1 MRMQLYKME
10 FYKIFHR
17 KIFWIGILAILGLM
31 FVYFWFAEVG
41 DERCVIDGRSY
52 SGYEAVQMNKKITEE
67 YAGTVTDEKINQIV
81 DKYGLPSELNESMPG
96 WKDGNYLNDF
106 VTRFFTNGS
115 WENGVKP
122 TVRYRLKDTDLWKAY
137 KEYNENIDS
146 KSERNDKKQMKTE
159 ILSMWKFKPT
169 LEYTTGWKVF
179 GELLQFGLILGSIMI
194 ICVISGIFAEESQTK
209 MLPLIFTTVEGK
221 RKDTS
226 AKVLASFTIT
236 VLLYAGITGSA
247 WGLCK
252 IVYDLKGGYDLTG
265 VVISGSMWKTVD
277 KVPFFSYLS
286 VLLILGMLAFLSLN
300 AITLCISAYQDSMF
314 GAVVATA
321 ICWAISLLVRIF
333 FGGLVWILV
342 DSMAMPMF
350 LIMQVNLNDIYS
362 IWYVIA
368 VIAVGVLAVSL
379 TKGILHYKVKQVV

>member
-10 FYKIFHR
+10 LYKIFHR

-41 DERCVIDGRSY
+41 DERCVIDGRSH

-252 IVYDLKGGYDLTG
+252 IVYDLKGGYNLTG

-314 GAVVATA
+314 GAVVVTA
-321 ICWAISLLVRIF
+321 ICWAIPLLVRIF
-333 FGGLVWILV
+333 FGGFVWILV
-342 DSMAMPMF
+342 DSMPMF

-362 IWYVIA
+362 IWYVVA
-368 VIAVGVLAVSL
+368 VMAVGVLAVSL

>member
-10 FYKIFHR
+10 LYKIFHR

-41 DERCVIDGRSY
+41 DERCVIDGRSH

-122 TVRYRLKDTDLWKAY
+122 TVRYRLKDTGLWKAY

-146 KSERNDKKQMKTE
+146 KSEKNDKKQMKTE

-321 ICWAISLLVRIF
+321 ICWAIPLLVRIF

-342 DSMAMPMF
+342 DSMPVF

-362 IWYVIA
+362 IWHVIA

>member
-10 FYKIFHR
+10 LYKIFHR

-41 DERCVIDGRSY
+41 DERCVIDGWSY

-81 DKYGLPSELNESMPG
+81 DKYGLPSELNENMPG
-96 WKDGNYLNDF
+96 WKNGNYLNDF

-122 TVRYRLKDTDLWKAY
+122 TERYRLKDTDLWKAY

-146 KSERNDKKQMKTE
+146 KSEKNDKKQMKNE

-194 ICVISGIFAEESQTK
+194 ICVISGVFAEESQK
-209 MLPLIFTTVEGK
+209 RMMPLIFTTVEGK

-252 IVYDLKGGYDLTG
+252 IVYDLKGGYNLTG

-321 ICWAISLLVRIF
+321 ICWAIPLLVRIF

-342 DSMAMPMF
+342 DSMPMF

>member
-10 FYKIFHR
+10 LYKIFHR

-41 DERCVIDGRSY
+41 DERCVIDGRSH

-122 TVRYRLKDTDLWKAY
+122 TVRYRLKDTGLWKAY

-146 KSERNDKKQMKTE
+146 KSEKNDKKQMKTE

-179 GELLQFGLILGSIMI
+179 GELLQFGLILESIMI

-252 IVYDLKGGYDLTG
+252 IVYDLKGGYNLTG

-286 VLLILGMLAFLSLN
+286 VLLIFGMLAFLSLN

-321 ICWAISLLVRIF
+321 ICWAIPLLVRIF
-333 FGGLVWILV
+333 FDGLVWILV
-342 DSMAMPMF
+342 DSMPMF

-362 IWYVIA
+362 IWYVVA
-368 VIAVGVLAVSL
+368 VIAVGMLAVFL

>member
-10 FYKIFHR
+10 LYKIFHR

-122 TVRYRLKDTDLWKAY
+122 TVRYRLKDTGLWKAY

-146 KSERNDKKQMKTE
+146 KSEKNDKKQMKTE

-252 IVYDLKGGYDLTG
+252 IVYDLKGGYNLTG

-286 VLLILGMLAFLSLN
+286 VLLILGTLAFLSLN

-321 ICWAISLLVRIF
+321 ICWAIPLLVRIF
-333 FGGLVWILV
+333 FDGLVWILV
-342 DSMAMPMF
+342 DSMPMF

-362 IWYVIA
+362 IWYVVA
-368 VIAVGVLAVSL
+368 VIAVGMLAVFL

>member
-10 FYKIFHR
+10 LYKIFHR

-41 DERCVIDGRSY
+41 DERCVIDGRSH

-146 KSERNDKKQMKTE
+146 KSEKNDKKQMKTE

-252 IVYDLKGGYDLTG
+252 IVYDLKGGYNLTG

-321 ICWAISLLVRIF
+321 ICWAIPLLVRIF
-333 FGGLVWILV
+333 FDGLVWILV
-342 DSMAMPMF
+342 DSMPMF

-362 IWYVIA
+362 IWYVVA
-368 VIAVGVLAVSL
+368 VIAVGMLAVFL
-379 TKGILHYKVKQVV
+379 TKRILHYKVKQVV

>member
-122 TVRYRLKDTDLWKAY
+122 TERYRLKDTDLWKAY

-321 ICWAISLLVRIF
+321 ICWAIPLLVRIF

-342 DSMAMPMF
+342 DSMPVF

-362 IWYVIA
+362 IWHVIA

>member
-10 FYKIFHR
+10 LYKIFHR

-41 DERCVIDGRSY
+41 DERCVIDGRSH

-122 TVRYRLKDTDLWKAY
+122 TVRYRLKDTGLWKAY

-146 KSERNDKKQMKTE
+146 KSEKNDKKQMKTE
-159 ILSMWKFKPT
+159 ILSVWKFKPT

-252 IVYDLKGGYDLTG
+252 IVYDLKGGYNLTG

-286 VLLILGMLAFLSLN
+286 VLLIFGMLAFLSLN

-321 ICWAISLLVRIF
+321 ICWAIPLLVRIF
-333 FGGLVWILV
+333 FDGLVWILV
-342 DSMAMPMF
+342 DSTPMF

-368 VIAVGVLAVSL
+368 VIAVGMLAVFL

>member
-10 FYKIFHR
+10 LYKIFHR

-81 DKYGLPSELNESMPG
+81 DKYGLPSELNENMPG
-96 WKDGNYLNDF
+96 WKNGNYLNDF

-122 TVRYRLKDTDLWKAY
+122 TERYRLKDTDLWKAY

-146 KSERNDKKQMKTE
+146 KSEKNDKKQMKTE

-252 IVYDLKGGYDLTG
+252 IVYDLKGGYNLTG

-286 VLLILGMLAFLSLN
+286 VLLIFGILAFLSLN

-321 ICWAISLLVRIF
+321 ICWAIPLLVRIF
-333 FGGLVWILV
+333 FDGLVWILV
-342 DSMAMPMF
+342 DSMPMF

-362 IWYVIA
+362 IWYVVA
-368 VIAVGVLAVSL
+368 VIAVGMLAVFL

>member
-10 FYKIFHR
+10 LYKIFHR

-41 DERCVIDGRSY
+41 DERCVIDGRSH

-146 KSERNDKKQMKTE
+146 KSEKNDKKQMKTE

-252 IVYDLKGGYDLTG
+252 IVYDLKGGYNLTG

-321 ICWAISLLVRIF
+321 ICWAIPLLVRIF
-333 FGGLVWILV
+333 FDGLVWILV
-342 DSMAMPMF
+342 DSMPMF

-362 IWYVIA
+362 IWYVVA
-368 VIAVGVLAVSL
+368 VIAVGMLAVFL

>member
-10 FYKIFHR
+10 LYKIFHR

-41 DERCVIDGRSY
+41 DERCVIDGRSH

-81 DKYGLPSELNESMPG
+81 DKYGLPSELNENMPG

-122 TVRYRLKDTDLWKAY
+122 TERYRLKDTDLWKAY

-146 KSERNDKKQMKTE
+146 KSEKNDKKQMKTE

-226 AKVLASFTIT
+226 AKVLTSFTIT

-252 IVYDLKGGYDLTG
+252 IVYDLKGGYNLTG

-314 GAVVATA
+314 GAVVVTA
-321 ICWAISLLVRIF
+321 ICWAIPLLVRIF
-333 FGGLVWILV
+333 FGGFVLILV
-342 DSMAMPMF
+342 DSMPMF

>member
-10 FYKIFHR
+10 LYKIFHR

-41 DERCVIDGRSY
+41 DERCVIDGRSH

-146 KSERNDKKQMKTE
+146 KSEKNDKKQMKTE

-236 VLLYAGITGSA
+236 VLLYAGITGST

-252 IVYDLKGGYDLTG
+252 IVYDLKGGYNLTG

-314 GAVVATA
+314 GAVVVTA
-321 ICWAISLLVRIF
+321 ICWAIPLLVRIF

-342 DSMAMPMF
+342 DSMPMF

>member
-10 FYKIFHR
+10 LYKIFHR

-41 DERCVIDGRSY
+41 DERCVIDGRSH
-52 SGYEAVQMNKKITEE
+52 SGYEAVQMNKKSTEE

-81 DKYGLPSELNESMPG
+81 DKYGLPSELNENMPG
-96 WKDGNYLNDF
+96 WKNGNYLNDF

-122 TVRYRLKDTDLWKAY
+122 TERYRLKDTDLWKAY

-146 KSERNDKKQMKTE
+146 KSEKNDKKQMKTE

-252 IVYDLKGGYDLTG
+252 IVYDLKGGYNLTG

-286 VLLILGMLAFLSLN
+286 VLLILGTLAFLSLN

-321 ICWAISLLVRIF
+321 ICWAIPLLVRIF
-333 FGGLVWILV
+333 FGGFVWILV
-342 DSMAMPMF
+342 DSMPMF

-362 IWYVIA
+362 IWHVIA

>member
-10 FYKIFHR
+10 LYKIFHR

-81 DKYGLPSELNESMPG
+81 DKYGLPSELNENMPG
-96 WKDGNYLNDF
+96 WKNGNYLNDF

-122 TVRYRLKDTDLWKAY
+122 TERYRLKDTDLWKAY
-137 KEYNENIDS
+137 KGYNENIDS
-146 KSERNDKKQMKTE
+146 KSEKNDKKQMETE
-159 ILSMWKFKPT
+159 MLSMWKFKPT

-194 ICVISGIFAEESQTK
+194 ICVISGIFAEESQTR

-252 IVYDLKGGYDLTG
+252 IVYDLKGGYNLTG

-277 KVPFFSYLS
+277 KVPFFSYLA

-321 ICWAISLLVRIF
+321 ICWAIPLLVRIF
-333 FGGLVWILV
+333 FGGFVWILV
-342 DSMAMPMF
+342 DSMPMF

-362 IWYVIA
+362 IWYVVA
-368 VIAVGVLAVSL
+368 VIAVGMLAVSL

>member
-10 FYKIFHR
+10 LYKIFHR

-41 DERCVIDGRSY
+41 DERCVIDGRSH

-81 DKYGLPSELNESMPG
+81 DKYGLPSELNENMPG
-96 WKDGNYLNDF
+96 WKNGNYLNDF

-122 TVRYRLKDTDLWKAY
+122 TERYRLKDTDLWKAY

-146 KSERNDKKQMKTE
+146 KSEKNDKKQMKTE

-252 IVYDLKGGYDLTG
+252 IVYDLKGGYNLTG

-286 VLLILGMLAFLSLN
+286 VLLIFGMLAFLSLN

-321 ICWAISLLVRIF
+321 ICWAIPLLVRIF
-333 FGGLVWILV
+333 FDGLVWILV
-342 DSMAMPMF
+342 DSMPMF

-379 TKGILHYKVKQVV
+379 TKGTLHYKVKQVV

>member
-10 FYKIFHR
+10 LYKIFHR
-17 KIFWIGILAILGLM
+17 KIFWTGILAILGLM
-31 FVYFWFAEVG
+31 FVYLWFAEVG

-81 DKYGLPSELNESMPG
+81 DKYGLPSELNENMPG
-96 WKDGNYLNDF
+96 WKNGNYLNDF

-122 TVRYRLKDTDLWKAY
+122 TERYRLKDTDLWKAY

-146 KSERNDKKQMKTE
+146 KSEKNDKKQMKNE
-159 ILSMWKFKPT
+159 ILSMWKLKPT

-252 IVYDLKGGYDLTG
+252 IVYDLKGGYNLTG

-314 GAVVATA
+314 GAVVVTA
-321 ICWAISLLVRIF
+321 ICWAIPLLVRIF
-333 FGGLVWILV
+333 
-342 DSMAMPMF
+342 
-350 LIMQVNLNDIYS
+350 
-362 IWYVIA
+362 
-368 VIAVGVLAVSL
+368 L
-379 TKGILHYKVKQVV
+379 TDLYGFWWTRCRCF

>member
-10 FYKIFHR
+10 LYKIFHR

-41 DERCVIDGRSY
+41 DERCVIDGRSH

-81 DKYGLPSELNESMPG
+81 DKYGLPSELNENMPG
-96 WKDGNYLNDF
+96 WKNGNYLNDF

-146 KSERNDKKQMKTE
+146 KSEKNDKKQMKNE

-236 VLLYAGITGSA
+236 VLLYAGITGST

-252 IVYDLKGGYDLTG
+252 IVYDLKGGYNLTG

-321 ICWAISLLVRIF
+321 ICWAIPLLVRIF

-342 DSMAMPMF
+342 DSMPMF

-362 IWYVIA
+362 IWHVIA

>member
-10 FYKIFHR
+10 LYKIFHR

-146 KSERNDKKQMKTE
+146 KSEKNDKKQMKTE

-252 IVYDLKGGYDLTG
+252 IVYDLKGGYNLTG

-286 VLLILGMLAFLSLN
+286 VLLIFGMLAFLSLN

-321 ICWAISLLVRIF
+321 ICWAIPLLVRIF

-342 DSMAMPMF
+342 DSMPMF

-362 IWYVIA
+362 IWHVIA

>member
-10 FYKIFHR
+10 LYKIFHR

-41 DERCVIDGRSY
+41 DERCVIDGRSH

-81 DKYGLPSELNESMPG
+81 DKYGLPSELNENMPG

-122 TVRYRLKDTDLWKAY
+122 TERYRLKDTDLWKAY

-146 KSERNDKKQMKTE
+146 KSEKNDKKQMKTE

-209 MLPLIFTTVEGK
+209 MLPLIFTTVKGK

-252 IVYDLKGGYDLTG
+252 IVYDLKGGYNLTG

-286 VLLILGMLAFLSLN
+286 VLLILGTLAFLSLN

-314 GAVVATA
+314 GAVVVTA
-321 ICWAISLLVRIF
+321 ICWAIPLLVRIF
-333 FGGLVWILV
+333 FGGFVWILV
-342 DSMAMPMF
+342 DSMPMF

-362 IWYVIA
+362 IWHVIA

>member
-10 FYKIFHR
+10 LYKIFHR

-41 DERCVIDGRSY
+41 DERCVIDGRSH

-122 TVRYRLKDTDLWKAY
+122 TERYRLKDTDLWKAY

-146 KSERNDKKQMKTE
+146 KSEKNDKKQMKTE

-252 IVYDLKGGYDLTG
+252 IVYDLKGGYNLTG

-300 AITLCISAYQDSMF
+300 AIILCISAYQDSMF

-321 ICWAISLLVRIF
+321 ICWAIPLLVRIF
-333 FGGLVWILV
+333 FGGFVWILV
-342 DSMAMPMF
+342 DSMPMF

-362 IWYVIA
+362 IWYVVA

>member
-10 FYKIFHR
+10 LYKIFHR

-122 TVRYRLKDTDLWKAY
+122 TVRYRLKDTGLWKAY

-146 KSERNDKKQMKTE
+146 KSEKNDKKQMKTE

-194 ICVISGIFAEESQTK
+194 LCVISGIFAEESQTK

-252 IVYDLKGGYDLTG
+252 IVYDLKGGYNLTG

-314 GAVVATA
+314 GAVVVTA
-321 ICWAISLLVRIF
+321 ICWAIPLLVRIF
-333 FGGLVWILV
+333 FGGFVWILV
-342 DSMAMPMF
+342 DSMPMF

-362 IWYVIA
+362 IWYVVA

>member
-10 FYKIFHR
+10 LYKIFHR

-41 DERCVIDGRSY
+41 DERCVIDGRSH

-122 TVRYRLKDTDLWKAY
+122 TVRYRLKDTGLWKAY

-146 KSERNDKKQMKTE
+146 KSEKNDKKQMKTE

-252 IVYDLKGGYDLTG
+252 IVYDLKGGYNLTG

-286 VLLILGMLAFLSLN
+286 VLLILGTLAFLSLN

-321 ICWAISLLVRIF
+321 ICWAIPLLVRIF
-333 FGGLVWILV
+333 FGGFVWILV
-342 DSMAMPMF
+342 DSMPMF

-362 IWYVIA
+362 IWYVVA

>member
-10 FYKIFHR
+10 LYKIFHR

-41 DERCVIDGRSY
+41 DERCVIDGRSH

-122 TVRYRLKDTDLWKAY
+122 TVRYRLKDTGLWKAY

-146 KSERNDKKQMKTE
+146 KSEKNDKKQMKTE
-159 ILSMWKFKPT
+159 ILSVWKFKPT

-252 IVYDLKGGYDLTG
+252 IVYDLKGGYNLTG

-286 VLLILGMLAFLSLN
+286 VLLIFGMLAFLSLN

-321 ICWAISLLVRIF
+321 ICWAIPLLVRIF
-333 FGGLVWILV
+333 FDGLVWILV
-342 DSMAMPMF
+342 DSMPMF

-362 IWYVIA
+362 IWYVVA
-368 VIAVGVLAVSL
+368 VIAVGMLAVFL

>member
-10 FYKIFHR
+10 LYKIFHR

-41 DERCVIDGRSY
+41 DERCVIDGRSH

-96 WKDGNYLNDF
+96 WKDGNYLNDS

-146 KSERNDKKQMKTE
+146 KSEKNDKKQMKTE

-252 IVYDLKGGYDLTG
+252 IVYDLKGGYNLTG

-314 GAVVATA
+314 GAVVVTA
-321 ICWAISLLVRIF
+321 ICWAIPLLVRIF
-333 FGGLVWILV
+333 FGGFVWILV
-342 DSMAMPMF
+342 DSMPMF

-362 IWYVIA
+362 IWYVVA

>member
-10 FYKIFHR
+10 LYKIFHR

-41 DERCVIDGRSY
+41 DERCVIDGRSH

-96 WKDGNYLNDF
+96 WKDGNYLNDS

-146 KSERNDKKQMKTE
+146 KSEKNDKKQMKTE

-221 RKDTS
+221 RKDIS

-252 IVYDLKGGYDLTG
+252 IVYDLKGGYNLTG

-314 GAVVATA
+314 GAVVVTA
-321 ICWAISLLVRIF
+321 ICWAIPLLVRIF
-333 FGGLVWILV
+333 FGGFVLILV
-342 DSMAMPMF
+342 DSMPMF

>member
-10 FYKIFHR
+10 LYKIFHR

-41 DERCVIDGRSY
+41 DERCVIDGRSH

-81 DKYGLPSELNESMPG
+81 NKYGLPSELNESIPG

-146 KSERNDKKQMKTE
+146 KSEKNDKKQMKTE

-252 IVYDLKGGYDLTG
+252 IVYDLKGGYNLTG

-277 KVPFFSYLS
+277 KVPFISYLS
-286 VLLILGMLAFLSLN
+286 VLLILGMLAFLSLT

-321 ICWAISLLVRIF
+321 ICWAIPLLVRIF

-342 DSMAMPMF
+342 DSMPMF

-362 IWYVIA
+362 IWHVIA

>member
-10 FYKIFHR
+10 LYKIFHR

-81 DKYGLPSELNESMPG
+81 DKYGLPSELNENMPG
-96 WKDGNYLNDF
+96 WKNGNYLNDF

-122 TVRYRLKDTDLWKAY
+122 TERYRLKDTDLWNAY

-146 KSERNDKKQMKTE
+146 KSEKNDKKQMETE

-169 LEYTTGWKVF
+169 GEYTTGWKVL
-179 GELLQFGLILGSIMI
+179 GELLQFGLILGSVMI

-236 VLLYAGITGSA
+236 ALLYAGITGSA

-252 IVYDLKGGYDLTG
+252 IVYDLKGGYNLTG

-314 GAVVATA
+314 GAVVVTA
-321 ICWAISLLVRIF
+321 ICWAIPLLVRIF
-333 FGGLVWILV
+333 FGGFVWILV
-342 DSMAMPMF
+342 DSMPMF

-362 IWYVIA
+362 IWYVVA

>member
-10 FYKIFHR
+10 LYKIFHR

-81 DKYGLPSELNESMPG
+81 DKYGLPSELNENMPG

-146 KSERNDKKQMKTE
+146 KSEKNDKKQMKTE

-252 IVYDLKGGYDLTG
+252 IVYDLKGGYNLTG

-321 ICWAISLLVRIF
+321 ICWAIPLLVRIF
-333 FGGLVWILV
+333 FGGFVWILV
-342 DSMAMPMF
+342 DSMPMF

-362 IWYVIA
+362 IWYVVA

>member
-10 FYKIFHR
+10 LYKIFHR

-81 DKYGLPSELNESMPG
+81 DKYGLPSELNENMPG

-122 TVRYRLKDTDLWKAY
+122 TERYRLKDTDLWKAY

-146 KSERNDKKQMKTE
+146 KSEKNDKKQMKTE

-226 AKVLASFTIT
+226 AKVLASFTII

-252 IVYDLKGGYDLTG
+252 IVYDLKGGYNLTG

-314 GAVVATA
+314 GAVVVTA
-321 ICWAISLLVRIF
+321 ICWAIPLLVRIF
-333 FGGLVWILV
+333 FGGFVWILV
-342 DSMAMPMF
+342 DSMPMF

-362 IWYVIA
+362 IWHVIA

>member
-10 FYKIFHR
+10 LYKIFHR

-81 DKYGLPSELNESMPG
+81 DKYGLPSELNENMSG
-96 WKDGNYLNDF
+96 WKNGNYLNDF

-146 KSERNDKKQMKTE
+146 KSEKNDKKQMKTE

-252 IVYDLKGGYDLTG
+252 IVYDLKGGYNLTG

-314 GAVVATA
+314 GAVVVTA
-321 ICWAISLLVRIF
+321 ICWAIPLLVRIF
-333 FGGLVWILV
+333 FGGFVWILV
-342 DSMAMPMF
+342 DSMPMF

-379 TKGILHYKVKQVV
+379 TKGILHCKVKQVV

>member
-10 FYKIFHR
+10 LYKIFHR

-41 DERCVIDGRSY
+41 DERCVIDGRSH

-96 WKDGNYLNDF
+96 WKDGNYLNDS

-146 KSERNDKKQMKTE
+146 KSEKNDKKQMKTE

-252 IVYDLKGGYDLTG
+252 IVYDLKGGYNLTG

-286 VLLILGMLAFLSLN
+286 VLLIFGMLAFLSLN

-321 ICWAISLLVRIF
+321 ICWANPLLVRIF
-333 FGGLVWILV
+333 FDGLVWILV
-342 DSMAMPMF
+342 DSMPMF

-362 IWYVIA
+362 IWYVVA

>member
-10 FYKIFHR
+10 LYKIFHR

-41 DERCVIDGRSY
+41 DERCVIDGRSH

-81 DKYGLPSELNESMPG
+81 DKYGLPSELNENMPG

-122 TVRYRLKDTDLWKAY
+122 TVRYRLKDTGLWKAY

-146 KSERNDKKQMKTE
+146 KSEKNDKKQMKTE

-252 IVYDLKGGYDLTG
+252 IVYDLKGGYNLTG

-321 ICWAISLLVRIF
+321 ICWAIPLLVRIF
-333 FGGLVWILV
+333 FDGLVWILV
-342 DSMAMPMF
+342 DSMPMF

-362 IWYVIA
+362 IWYVVA
-368 VIAVGVLAVSL
+368 VIAVGMLAVFL

>member
-10 FYKIFHR
+10 LYKIFHR

-41 DERCVIDGRSY
+41 DERCVIDGRSH

-81 DKYGLPSELNESMPG
+81 DKYGLPSELNENMPG

-122 TVRYRLKDTDLWKAY
+122 TERYMLNDTDLWKAY

-146 KSERNDKKQMKTE
+146 KSEKNDKKQMKTE

-252 IVYDLKGGYDLTG
+252 IVYDLKGGYNLTG

-314 GAVVATA
+314 GAVVVTA
-321 ICWAISLLVRIF
+321 ICWAIPLLVRIF
-333 FGGLVWILV
+333 FGGFVLILV
-342 DSMAMPMF
+342 DSMPMF

>member
-1 MRMQLYKME
+1 MRIQLYKME
-10 FYKIFHR
+10 LYKIFHR

-81 DKYGLPSELNESMPG
+81 DKYGLPSELNENMSG
-96 WKDGNYLNDF
+96 WKNGNYLNDF

-122 TVRYRLKDTDLWKAY
+122 TERYRLKDTDLWKAY

-146 KSERNDKKQMKTE
+146 KSEKNDKKQMKNE
-159 ILSMWKFKPT
+159 ILSMWKLKPT
-169 LEYTTGWKVF
+169 LKYTTGWKVF

-194 ICVISGIFAEESQTK
+194 LCVISGIFAEESQTK
-209 MLPLIFTTVEGK
+209 MLPVIFTTVEGK

-252 IVYDLKGGYDLTG
+252 IVYDLKGGYNLTG

-314 GAVVATA
+314 GAVVVTA
-321 ICWAISLLVRIF
+321 ICWAIPLLVRIF
-333 FGGLVWILV
+333 FGGFVWILV
-342 DSMAMPMF
+342 DSMPMF

-362 IWYVIA
+362 IWYVVA
-368 VIAVGVLAVSL
+368 VIAVGMLAVSL

>member
-10 FYKIFHR
+10 LYKIFHR

-41 DERCVIDGRSY
+41 DERCVIDGRSH

-146 KSERNDKKQMKTE
+146 KSEKNDKKQMKNE

-252 IVYDLKGGYDLTG
+252 IVYDLKGGYNLTG

-321 ICWAISLLVRIF
+321 ICWAIPLLVRIF

-342 DSMAMPMF
+342 DSMPMF

>member
-10 FYKIFHR
+10 LYKIFHR

-41 DERCVIDGRSY
+41 DERCVIDGRSH

-146 KSERNDKKQMKTE
+146 KSEKNDKKQMKTE

-236 VLLYAGITGSA
+236 VLLYAGITGST

-252 IVYDLKGGYDLTG
+252 IVYDLKGGYNLTG

-286 VLLILGMLAFLSLN
+286 VLLIFGMLAFLSLN

-321 ICWAISLLVRIF
+321 ICWAIPLLVRIF

-342 DSMAMPMF
+342 DSMPMF

>member
-10 FYKIFHR
+10 LYKIFHR

-41 DERCVIDGRSY
+41 DERCVIDGRSH

-146 KSERNDKKQMKTE
+146 KSEKNDKKQMKTE

-252 IVYDLKGGYDLTG
+252 IVYDLKGGYNLTG

-321 ICWAISLLVRIF
+321 ICWAIPLLVRIF
-333 FGGLVWILV
+333 FDGLVWILV
-342 DSMAMPMF
+342 DSMPMF